1 MPSEP
6 IRMNRNDLL
15 ALHKQMCDNAHG
27 IMQRK
32 NADYSGQ
39 KGADPFANF
48 RRCEAMGICSTEAGT
63 LTRMCDKMSRL
74 SSFVE
79 RGELSVKEESVR
91 DTCEDLINYS
101 ILLYGIL
108 AEKHGWL
115 DGNSIVAT
123 QVKVNGEVVSEETI
137 QRLGVGLWE
146 PNKGLWA
153 EETAEDRDRRRMLG
167 YPDSFT

>member
-1 MPSEP
+1 MPNEP

-74 SSFVE
+74 SSFIE

-115 DGNSIVAT
+115 LPAGLI
-123 QVKVNGEVVSEETI
+123 EEGASNTRCCKSVGVFSQLSTKPPI
-137 QRLGVGLWE
+137 QG
-146 PNKGLWA
+146 
-153 EETAEDRDRRRMLG
+153 
-167 YPDSFT
+167 